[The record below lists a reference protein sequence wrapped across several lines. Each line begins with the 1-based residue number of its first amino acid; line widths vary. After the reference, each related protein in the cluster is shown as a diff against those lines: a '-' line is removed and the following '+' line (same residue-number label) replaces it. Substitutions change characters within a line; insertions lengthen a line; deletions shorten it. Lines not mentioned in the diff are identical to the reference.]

1 MKSKWEYKEIS
12 QISDVVTDYVANGSF
27 ASLKQNV
34 TYLNSNGYAVLIR
47 LTDYNK
53 NFSGDFTYVNKNG
66 YNFLKK
72 TKLYGGELIISNV
85 GANVGS
91 VFLAPP
97 LDEKMT
103 LGPNSIMLKTKY
115 NDLFYYYWF
124 KSAQG
129 QHALKSIV
137 SGSAQPKF
145 NKTDFKKLKVPVPSI
160 DEQNRIANFL
170 ACFDKKIELNNQIN
184 KTLENNAKALFKRWF
199 VDFEFPDENGT
210 PYKSSGCKMVNSER
224 EELPEGWEIVTL
236 DYYVEIKYGKDHK
249 KLAEGEYPVYGSG
262 GIMRYVDKFL
272 YSGESV
278 LVPRKGTLN
287 NVIYVDE
294 PFWSV
299 DTMFYTVM
307 KKSNIAKFVYLFLN
321 EIDLK
326 SMNVGSAVPSMT
338 TNILNNMKII
348 KPPSL
353 VLEQFDSLIAP
364 MFEMIKHK
372 KEENNT
378 LEEIRDAFLPKLL
391 SVEIGLRGILDEEQ

>member
-1 MKSKWEYKEIS
+1 M
-12 QISDVVTDYVANGSF
+12 
-27 ASLKQNV
+27 
-34 TYLNSNGYAVLIR
+34 
-47 LTDYNK
+47 
-53 NFSGDFTYVNKNG
+53 
-66 YNFLKK
+66 
-72 TKLYGGELIISNV
+72 
-85 GANVGS
+85 GS